1 MLSSGKPKNEI
12 DLKEQESSYSGNS
25 GYTDERPTS
34 LNLKDMN
41 TDELAKVEGPDSPTS
56 SQLKPD
62 RDLIKVS
69 KLSQY
74 AMEASGKKYQS
85 PIHKRTSKKFGKLHN
100 NI

>member
-1 MLSSGKPKNEI
+1 MLSSGKSKNEI

-56 SQLKPD
+56 S
-62 RDLIKVS
+62 
-69 KLSQY
+69 
-74 AMEASGKKYQS
+74 
-85 PIHKRTSKKFGKLHN
+85 
-100 NI
+100 